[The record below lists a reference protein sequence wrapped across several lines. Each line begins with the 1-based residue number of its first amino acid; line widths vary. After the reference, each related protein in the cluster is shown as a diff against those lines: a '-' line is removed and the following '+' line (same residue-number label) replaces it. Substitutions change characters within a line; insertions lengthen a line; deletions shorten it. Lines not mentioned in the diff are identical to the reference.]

1 MTFLK
6 LALGLGLIW
15 FIFAF
20 LLVIHEYGHAW
31 AMRRLGMRVDRIVI
45 GTGPV
50 LFRTGED
57 EFRLLP
63 LIGMAISKDYAKAS
77 LEARAV
83 AAAAGPAASLLL
95 GLFLLLAY
103 WLMPA
108 WATLIAAKA
117 SLLLAAIN
125 LIPLPPFDG
134 FTIVEASLA
143 RRGLRI
149 DEGQRRQL
157 FAIGIGTMVLLTLVL

>member
-1 MTFLK
+1 
-6 LALGLGLIW
+6 LA
-15 FIFAF
+15 ASRAP
-20 LLVIHEYGHAW
+20 YS
-31 AMRRLGMRVDRIVI
+31 
-45 GTGPV
+45 
-50 LFRTGED
+50 
-57 EFRLLP
+57 
-63 LIGMAISKDYAKAS
+63 ISKDYAKAS

-103 WLMPA
+103 WLLPA

-149 DEGQRRQL
+149 DDSQRRQL
-157 FAIGIGTMVLLTLVL
+157 FAIGIGTIVLLTLVL